1 VRIAFT
7 DLKKGTIFQLDE
19 TPYKVLDYKQKVMGR
34 GSSNVSVKIRNLL
47 DGKII
52 DKSFKGSENIAS
64 ADVTSRQIQYLYND
78 GANYHFMDADNF
90 EQYSLGDD
98 NVADKKPYLKEGQ
111 SITGQFFDG
120 QLINIELP
128 KNMVFKVT
136 LAEEA
141 VRGDTSTAITK
152 NATLETGLVIKVPAF
167 IKQGDNISVDTA
179 TGTYRERSKN

>member
-1 VRIAFT
+1 MRIAFT

-78 GANYHFMDADNF
+78 GANYHFM
-90 EQYSLGDD
+90 
-98 NVADKKPYLKEGQ
+98 V
-111 SITGQFFDG
+111 
-120 QLINIELP
+120 IN
-128 KNMVFKVT
+128 
-136 LAEEA
+136 
-141 VRGDTSTAITK
+141 
-152 NATLETGLVIKVPAF
+152 
-167 IKQGDNISVDTA
+167 
-179 TGTYRERSKN
+179 